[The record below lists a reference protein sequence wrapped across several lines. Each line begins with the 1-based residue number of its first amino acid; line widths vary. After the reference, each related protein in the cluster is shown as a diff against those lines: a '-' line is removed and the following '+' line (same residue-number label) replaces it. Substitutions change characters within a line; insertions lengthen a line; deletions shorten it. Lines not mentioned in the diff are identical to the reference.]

1 MKPRTWILG
10 IVLALLVGFASAY
23 YLFGENSSTPVNSA
37 PEAAAQT
44 TAPSGETSATVP
56 TPAPTETA
64 AAAQGTPDLTADANG
79 LSKAM
84 VKITTQHGVIKY
96 RFYSND
102 APKTVARMI
111 ELIRAGFY
119 NGLTFHR
126 VLPGFVAQGGDPQGN
141 GTGGSGQR
149 LKAEFN
155 ERRHVEGAVAMARA
169 NDPDSADSQFY
180 ITLAPQ
186 PHLDRNYTVFGQV
199 VEGMDVVRKLQV
211 GDKMTT
217 VTVE

>member
-1 MKPRTWILG
+1 
-10 IVLALLVGFASAY
+10 
-23 YLFGENSSTPVNSA
+23 
-37 PEAAAQT
+37 
-44 TAPSGETSATVP
+44 
-56 TPAPTETA
+56 
-64 AAAQGTPDLTADANG
+64 
-79 LSKAM
+79 
-84 VKITTQHGVIKY
+84 VKITTPHGVIRYK
-96 RFYSND
+96 FYSND
-102 APKTVARMI
+102 APKTVSRML

-126 VLPGFVAQGGDPQGN
+126 VLPGFVAQGGDPNGN

-155 ERRHVEGAVAMARA
+155 ERRHVEGTVAMARA

-211 GDKMTT
+211 GDKMLS
-217 VTVE
+217 VTIE

>member
-1 MKPRTWILG
+1 MKPRTWILA
-10 IVLALLVGFASAY
+10 IVLALLVGFALAY
-23 YLFGENSSTPVNSA
+23 LLLNENSSVPMTAAPGSAIQTSPPPLDPTPTPSSSLD
-37 PEAAAQT
+37 AAASPD
-44 TAPSGETSATVP
+44 AV
-56 TPAPTETA
+56 
-64 AAAQGTPDLTADANG
+64 PDLTPDPNG
-79 LSKAM
+79 LSKAV
-84 VKITTQHGVIKY
+84 VKITTPHGVIKY
-96 RFYSND
+96 RFYSKD
-102 APKTVARMI
+102 APNTVARMV

-126 VLPGFVAQGGDPQGN
+126 VLPGFVAQGGDPHGN

-180 ITLAPQ
+180 ITLASQ
-186 PHLDRNYTVFGQV
+186 PHLDHSYTVFGQV

-211 GDKMTT
+211 GDKMTS
-217 VTVE
+217 VVLE